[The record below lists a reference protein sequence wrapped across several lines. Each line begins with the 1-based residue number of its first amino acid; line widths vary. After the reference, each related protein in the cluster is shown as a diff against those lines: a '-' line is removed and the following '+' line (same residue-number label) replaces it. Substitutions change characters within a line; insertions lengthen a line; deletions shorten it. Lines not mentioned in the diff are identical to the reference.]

1 MTQSVLTL
9 QNSRGGLHS
18 TTTVE
23 LHCIHVS
30 AHETLEYVLPRH
42 SPEIN
47 SDDQSL
53 QINWPPAVN
62 SSATLIR
69 AHLQRRRGL
78 RESRDVT
85 STCVGISI
93 GRVTKSQGE
102 GAIGGFL
109 SHWHC
114 MHCTA

>member
-53 QINWPPAVN
+53 QIN
-62 SSATLIR
+62 
-69 AHLQRRRGL
+69 
-78 RESRDVT
+78 
-85 STCVGISI
+85 
-93 GRVTKSQGE
+93 
-102 GAIGGFL
+102 
-109 SHWHC
+109 
-114 MHCTA
+114 